1 MRFSLAEDA
10 RNGGEKENQY
20 SSHHKMRSAVEI
32 DAFFFFFLH
41 ININYLIWRLLSP
54 CSISMRTK
62 AYLFKNLH
70 PSKCHI
76 LLIQSS
82 QNNLSSAFLPPP
94 AIPGSFVI
102 LREDVISNAQNHFQW
117 ELNSNPGC
125 LRLLCGSKLD
135 IPLYKSRSRR
145 VQVLFFRSNPPN
157 CSFFSFP
164 NLINSSFF
172 CHMQSFRM
180 RKISFFIRPDT

>member
-1 MRFSLAEDA
+1 MFHLHA
-10 RNGGEKENQY
+10 
-20 SSHHKMRSAVEI
+20 HKGI
-32 DAFFFFFLH
+32 
-41 ININYLIWRLLSP
+41 P
-54 CSISMRTK
+54 
-62 AYLFKNLH
+62 FKNLH

-82 QNNLSSAFLPPP
+82 QNNLSSAFFFSP
-94 AIPGSFVI
+94 AAIAGSFVI
-102 LREDVISNAQNHFQW
+102 LQEDVISNAQNHFRW

-145 VQVLFFRSNPPN
+145 VQVLFFRGNPPN
-157 CSFFSFP
+157 CFFFPP

-172 CHMQSFRM
+172 AICN
-180 RKISFFIRPDT
+180 DTEWEKYPFLFSLTPNKLEADVWGGALSSCFCVRWK